1 MTDDWYG
8 KTTAQQLDIIAA
20 ETPELPLLFAD
31 GQWWTASVLAAQ
43 GRTLASSL
51 AAMGLRQG
59 DVISTQMPNWAEA
72 IAIDYAASA
81 LGLVINPV
89 VLIYREAELRQILA
103 DCDAKAIF
111 IPPSFG
117 NQDYLAMMLA
127 LQAELSAL
135 RHVITLRGDGP
146 IAFNALVAAGDP
158 AFRSTTSVSADSLK
172 MLMYTSG
179 TTGRAKGVRHSHR
192 TLATCTRNTAAN
204 YGLRPDDKA
213 LVLGPVGHL
222 GGYIYTVLFP
232 IIMRSPSAMV
242 ERWNVAEAAELVGKL
257 QLTHATGATAFLQ
270 DIIGHARETGWDW
283 PSLRLF
289 ACGGAAVPPRVIED
303 FVAGQPGRIA
313 FRCYGMT
320 EAPNSSMRRPGPFDL
335 QSASM
340 TDGYPNGFEIEARDE
355 EGRLLPHGKEGEICM
370 RGAALMLGYMH
381 AEDNAKAFHPDGFF
395 RSGDMG
401 FIDADGNVVI
411 TGRIKDL
418 IIRGGENISA
428 KEIEDALQN
437 HPAVDRVAV
446 VGVFDP
452 ASRLG
457 ERIAGFVIPKSDAAF
472 TREDLNAHILA
483 AGLAKQKQLEQM
495 FVVREFP
502 LTPFGKIRKNLL
514 RDFAD
519 PWHAQHNPAVL
530 VS

>member
-1 MTDDWYG
+1 MMDDWYAL
-8 KTTAQQLDIIAA
+8 TTAQQLDIIAA
-20 ETPELPLLFAD
+20 EAPDKQLLFAG
-31 GQWWTASVLAAQ
+31 GQWWTSSALAEQ
-43 GRTLASSL
+43 GRALACSL

-72 IAIDYAASA
+72 IAIDYAAAA

-103 DCDAKAIF
+103 DCEAKAIF

-117 NQDYLAMMLA
+117 NHDYLAMMLA
-127 LQAELSAL
+127 LQQELPAL

-146 IAFNALVAAGDP
+146 VTFDSLVATGDP
-158 AFRSTTSVSADSLK
+158 QFRSTTLVMPDNLK

-192 TLATCTRNTAAN
+192 TLATCTRNTADN
-204 YGLRPDDKA
+204 YGLRDDDKA

-222 GGYIYTVLFP
+222 GGYIYAVLFP
-232 IIMRSPSAMV
+232 IVMRSPSAMV
-242 ERWNVAEAAELVGKL
+242 ERWNVAEAAELVRTLG
-257 QLTHATGATAFLQ
+257 LTHATGATAFLQ
-270 DIIGHARETGWDW
+270 DIIGHARETGWNW

-289 ACGGAAVPPRVIED
+289 ACGGAAVPPKVIED

-313 FRCYGMT
+313 HRCYGMT

-335 QSASM
+335 KSAAL

-355 EGRLLPHGKEGEICM
+355 DGNLLPPGKEGEICM

-381 AEDNAKAFHPDGFF
+381 DDDNAKAFHPDGFF

-428 KEIEDALQN
+428 KEIEDALQT
-437 HPAVDRVAV
+437 HPAIDRVAV

-452 ASRLG
+452 DSRLG
-457 ERIAGFVIPKSDAAF
+457 ERIAGFVIPKGDAPF
-472 TREDLNAHILA
+472 TREELNAHILA
-483 AGLAKQKQLEQM
+483 TGLAKQKQLEQM

-514 RDFAD
+514 RDFRD
-519 PWHAQHNPAVL
+519 PWHAQHNRAVL